1 MTWKK
6 LFPIFLLIVLLA
18 ACGAVDTQSSTAPA
32 YYDYGDGG
40 AVMEEAMPM
49 EAPASDADVYGRNT
63 IVDGVT
69 NVAYDQTAAT
79 SGEAQTQERLIIRT
93 ADMSIVVEDTDET
106 IAAITRMAEENEGW
120 VVTSGVYQY
129 NETAKTGNITIRI
142 PSEGFN
148 SAIAAIRGLSLEV
161 TSESSSGQD
170 VTEEYVDLNARLENL
185 EATADRVRSFL
196 DDATKV
202 EDALAV
208 NAELSRLEGEIE
220 VIKGRM
226 QYLSQSASFSTIN
239 INITPDVLSQPIEV
253 GGWRAEGVVRD
264 ALESLVE
271 ALQGLA
277 TLVIWFVLV
286 ALPLGLIIIVPLW
299 IIWRV
304 VRGRRSRVSP
314 PVAGAQ

>member
-1 MTWKK
+1 
-6 LFPIFLLIVLLA
+6 
-18 ACGAVDTQSSTAPA
+18 
-32 YYDYGDGG
+32 
-40 AVMEEAMPM
+40 M
-49 EAPASDADVYGRNT
+49 EAPAGDMDVNGRNT

-148 SAIAAIRGLSLEV
+148 SAIAAIKGLSLEV

-277 TLVIWFVLV
+277 TLIIWFVLV
-286 ALPLGLIIIVPLW
+286 ALPLGLIVIVPLW